1 VENRDTDNFWLD
13 QRIKGVPAGLRS
25 VDRSTIA
32 RADWHLF
39 NEDLSLP
46 VAVLRNSVLKQNSGW
61 MREFLSGFNASIA
74 PHGKTTMSPQ
84 LFATQVQDGC
94 WGITL
99 ATCHQ
104 IQVARSYGHQRLLLA
119 NEVVGRREIDY
130 LVAEM
135 AANPDFDLYCFVDSI
150 EGVSRLADGVGK
162 GGLERPIKVFIEVG
176 FTGGRC
182 GVRTLAEGVE
192 IAQAIRAVQPQLTL
206 TGTAGFEGLYQ
217 YRWNDDRVKLVR
229 SFLQLIIDVTTETDR
244 LGLFDGDEIILS
256 AGGSAYYDLVSKMF
270 SAVQLSRPVR
280 VLTRSGCYLTHDS
293 GIYEKLQTELNSR
306 TARATDV
313 ENQLSAA
320 LEVWAYVLSRP
331 EPDLAILSA
340 GRRDFGTD
348 AGNPV
353 PLKWA
358 RPPGGAVPLSGCEV
372 IGVSDQHAHLQIA
385 ANSPLRVGDM
395 IGLGVSHPCTT
406 FDKWKLLYVVDND
419 YRVVDA
425 IQTFF

>member
-1 VENRDTDNFWLD
+1 
-13 QRIKGVPAGLRS
+13 
-25 VDRSTIA
+25 
-32 RADWHLF
+32 
-39 NEDLSLP
+39 
-46 VAVLRNSVLKQNSGW
+46 
-61 MREFLSGFNASIA
+61 
-74 PHGKTTMSPQ
+74 
-84 LFATQVQDGC
+84 
-94 WGITL
+94 
-99 ATCHQ
+99 
-104 IQVARSYGHQRLLLA
+104 
-119 NEVVGRREIDY
+119 
-130 LVAEM
+130 
-135 AANPDFDLYCFVDSI
+135 
-150 EGVSRLADGVGK
+150 LADGVGK

-358 RPPGGAVPLSGCEV
+358 RPPSSAAPLSGCEI

-385 ANSPLRVGDM
+385 ANSPLQVGDM